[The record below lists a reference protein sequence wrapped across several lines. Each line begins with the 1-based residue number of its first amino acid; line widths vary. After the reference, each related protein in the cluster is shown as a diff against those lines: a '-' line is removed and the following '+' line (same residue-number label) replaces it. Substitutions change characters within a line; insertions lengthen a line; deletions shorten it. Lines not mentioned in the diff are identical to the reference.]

1 MATAER
7 NWLSEDIIQACE
19 CLEAWWDSGLMA
31 PWNGGE
37 EEEEEEEEGGG
48 GGGGGGL
55 LRASYKCISI
65 ETNSR
70 QSLSQ

>member
-1 MATAER
+1 MV
-7 NWLSEDIIQACE
+7 S
-19 CLEAWWDSGLMA
+19 
-31 PWNGGE
+31 WNGEE

-48 GGGGGGL
+48 GGEEGGGRGGGL

-70 QSLSQ
+70 RSLSQ